1 MKLTKQ
7 TRFKISIYTGIFLAL
22 VVVFS
27 IFQMTESIGVTA
39 IAGIMTTLSSYIW
52 GETKRPSNK
61 D

>member
-27 IFQMTESIGVTA
+27 IIQMTESIGVAA
-39 IAGIMTTLSSYIW
+39 IAGIMTNLSSYIW

-61 D
+61 N